1 MYAST
6 TVSFVVLTKFFI
18 FPFWRKSFIFGESIT
33 IPQHLLDQKCFAE
46 CYPQYLSNSSLQ
58 NCKLNK

>member
-18 FPFWRKSFIFGESIT
+18 FPFGKSPSFSRNQQFPNISLIKN
-33 IPQHLLDQKCFAE
+33 ILRNIIHNPCKIHLYKMF
-46 CYPQYLSNSSLQ
+46 N
-58 NCKLNK
+58 

>member
-18 FPFWRKSFIFGESIT
+18 FPFGEIPSFSGN
-33 IPQHLLDQKCFAE
+33 
-46 CYPQYLSNSSLQ
+46 QYRFPNICLVKNVLQ
-58 NCKLNK
+58 NVIHNPCQIHLYKMFN